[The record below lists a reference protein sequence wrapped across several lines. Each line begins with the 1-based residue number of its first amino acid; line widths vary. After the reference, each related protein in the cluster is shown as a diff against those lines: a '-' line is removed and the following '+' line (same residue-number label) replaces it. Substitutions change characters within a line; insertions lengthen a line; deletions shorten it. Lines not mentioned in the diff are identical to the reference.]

1 MVIAYKSDIGKK
13 REKNEDSLYVKGNL
27 LIIADG
33 MGGYNGGE
41 IASKMAVD
49 ILAENLSNAKGDF
62 RQKISRAIEKSNKEI
77 FENAKDSLIG
87 MGTTVDVCILDKD
100 VLHIGHVGDSR
111 VYVLRN
117 GKLEKIT
124 VDHSYVEMLLSKGEI
139 TDEEARDY
147 PMKNMIT
154 RAVGAG
160 EKIKIDYYVK
170 NIEAQDKLLMCTDGL
185 TNMMSEDEIACT
197 LINSKTPDDA
207 VNTLVKK
214 ANDNGGEDNV
224 TVIVAY
230 PLSEA

>member
-13 REKNEDSLYVKGNL
+13 RENNEDSLYVKGNL
-27 LIIADG
+27 LIVADG

-49 ILAENLSNAKGDF
+49 ILGKTLSDVNGEY
-62 RQKISRAIEKSNKEI
+62 RQKINRAIEQSNKEI
-77 FENAKDSLIG
+77 FEKAKDSLLG

-111 VYVLRN
+111 VYILRN

-139 TDEEARDY
+139 TDEEAKDY
-147 PMKNMIT
+147 PIKNMIT

-170 NIEAQDKLLMCTDGL
+170 NIEAEDKLLMCTDGL
-185 TNMMSEDEIACT
+185 TNMMSEDEIAHI
-197 LINSKTPDDA
+197 LMKSKTPDEA

-224 TVIVAY
+224 TVIVAFS
-230 PLSEA
+230 LLEA